1 MEGDLSRT
9 KLLVLD
15 SDGWKST
22 IKQNVKALQI
32 KFFNMIEMVKER
44 YKFAKH
50 LFVIKTCLINT
61 GASEYV
67 NYHALTQ

>member
-32 KFFNMIEMVKER
+32 KFFNMVKER

-67 NYHALTQ
+67 NYHALIQ